1 MPPQNTSQTR
11 RRKRPPAKPLAGARL
26 VAELSKPDDPYSLTL
41 LIEQAG
47 HTSDYL
53 QRLHELIDGD
63 RDAWL
68 QLNLGAKTVEVV
80 VNKPLAEARAQSEQ
94 LRKFLA
100 EIHRQRAAIPED
112 LSEDDVLDD
121 DGDD

>member
-1 MPPQNTSQTR
+1 MRTQ
-11 RRKRPPAKPLAGARL
+11 AKPSAGARL

-47 HTSDYL
+47 HTADYL

-68 QLNLGAKTVEVV
+68 QLNLGAKTVEVI

-100 EIHRQRAAIPED
+100 EIHRQRAAITED
-112 LSEDDVLDD
+112 PGEDDVLDD